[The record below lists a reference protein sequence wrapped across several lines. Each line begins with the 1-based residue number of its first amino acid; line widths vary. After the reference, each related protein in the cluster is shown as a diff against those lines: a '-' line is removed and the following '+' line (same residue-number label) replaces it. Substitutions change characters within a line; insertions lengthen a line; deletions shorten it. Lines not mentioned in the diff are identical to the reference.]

1 MQNTKVIQGRELGER
16 DIELI
21 RSLMVDHQDW
31 GRTKLS
37 EELCRRW
44 DWRNARGRLK
54 DMAART
60 LLLKLERRGEI
71 VLPTRKSTPN
81 NALRNRSIAQVTC
94 STESIHGKLTELQP
108 LRVQVVAPSSA
119 DARLFNGL
127 LAHHH
132 YLGHRNTV
140 GENMRYL
147 LKDRQE
153 RPVACLLFGAAA
165 WHCADR
171 DQFIGWDPS
180 ARKRNL
186 QGLTNNTRFLIPPWV
201 VVPHLAS
208 HALSLVIRRIRA
220 DWMEKYG
227 HPVHALETFVDQ
239 DRFKGTCYRAANWR
253 HVGQTKGR
261 TRNEKEHRIQA
272 SLKDVFIYPLVPD
285 FQRELCK

>member
-1 MQNTKVIQGRELGER
+1 MVIQGRELSEQ

-21 RSLMVDHQDW
+21 RSLMKNHPDW

-37 EELCRRW
+37 EELCRKW
-44 DWRNARGRLK
+44 NWCNAQGRIK

-60 LLLKLERRGEI
+60 LLLKLELRGEI
-71 VLPTRKSTPN
+71 VLPARKRNPN
-81 NALRNRSIAQVTC
+81 NAQRNRNIPQVTC
-94 STESIHGKLTELQP
+94 PQNPIHTLLGDLQP
-108 LRVQVVAPSSA
+108 LQVKVVLPGSA

-147 LKDRQE
+147 LIDRQE

-171 DQFIGWDPS
+171 DAYIGWDHPT
-180 ARKRNL
+180 RKRNL

-208 HALSLVIRRIRA
+208 HALGLITRRIRT

-227 HPVHALETFVDQ
+227 HPIHALETFVDQ
-239 DRFKGTCYRAANWR
+239 DRFRGTCYRAANWR
-253 HVGQTKGR
+253 HLGQTKGR
-261 TRNEKEHRIQA
+261 TRNEKEHRIRA
-272 SLKDVFIYPLVPD
+272 SFKDVFLYPLTLNYAE
-285 FQRELCK
+285 ELCR